1 VDVCEIVGM
10 TEQIVIGSRFNGPPE
25 SGNGGYTAGLIARA
39 LAAERTGAVVTLRT
53 PPPLDTP
60 MRIDPAGHGIA
71 VHAGAELVAEAT
83 ADGPDG
89 EPVPAVPYGDAVRA
103 ATGYPGF
110 ADHPFPT
117 CYVCGPRRTTG
128 DGLRIFPGPLPGGRT
143 AAPWTVPADV
153 STVTL
158 WAALDCPGGW
168 AIIAPGRPYV
178 LGRMAARVH
187 AVPPGGARCVV
198 TGVVAGVEGRK
209 ATVRSALYAED
220 GTLLALARSTWISI

>member
-1 VDVCEIVGM
+1 MGKGWSAKP
-10 TEQIVIGSRFNGPPE
+10 GSPVAARTASSYG
-25 SGNGGYTAGLIARA
+25 TAG
-39 LAAERTGAVVTLRT
+39 
-53 PPPLDTP
+53 
-60 MRIDPAGHGIA
+60 
-71 VHAGAELVAEAT
+71 
-83 ADGPDG
+83 
-89 EPVPAVPYGDAVRA
+89 
-103 ATGYPGF
+103 TGYPGF

-117 CYVCGPRRTTG
+117 CYVCGPRRATG

-153 STVTL
+153 SAVTL

-198 TGVVAGVEGRK
+198 TGVVARVEGRK